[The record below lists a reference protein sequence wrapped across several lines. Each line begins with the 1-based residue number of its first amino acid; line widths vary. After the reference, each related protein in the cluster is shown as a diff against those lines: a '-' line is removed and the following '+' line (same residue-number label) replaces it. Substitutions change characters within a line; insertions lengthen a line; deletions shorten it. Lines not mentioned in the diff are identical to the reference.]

1 MKKTKQHIGL
11 LLAALFAVGLSSC
24 VKEDYADSSSKGTA
38 TVNLVFDTRAS
49 GQDGEEVE
57 GSAEEGIKK
66 LRVIVLDTDENRVDI
81 NEMHNFSD
89 APANVKTLT
98 IMGLST
104 GHKSFYVVANEEAAG
119 LNLGSPLRPG
129 TSFVAADTTN
139 FLQQLITDTEHTY
152 FPHSGLPAAGLPIAG
167 TASMEIV
174 EGQDQTITI
183 PITRAVAKFVLYVK
197 NESKQD
203 FTISTVNFG
212 SFIADRTRLFPMQSA
227 VTDIVYNTQSYP
239 MTCGTTVSA
248 DADGTDAVFTGYIYE
263 TGSNLQAEAF
273 TLSLSSPTPGFTA
286 LATPVQIKFAQEG
299 RTAINRNEQVE
310 ITATVN
316 VNREVEVDDLEILV
330 VPWDEKEIE
339 VPAFQ

>member
-81 NEMHNFSD
+81 NEMHDFSD

-119 LNLGSPLRPG
+119 LNLDNYLREG
-129 TSFVAADTTN
+129 TTFAPTDTTE
-139 FLQQLITDTEHTY
+139 FLQLPIVDEQRTY
-152 FPHSGLPAAGLPIAG
+152 FPHSGLPANGLPIAG
-167 TASMEIV
+167 TASMNIV

-212 SFIADRTRLFPMQSA
+212 SFIADRTCLFPEQPAPADITRSSWNVSLGTG
-227 VTDIVYNTQSYP
+227 VTVP
-239 MTCGTTVSA
+239 A

-263 TGSNLQAEAF
+263 TGIMQDASAF
-273 TLSLSSPTPGFTA
+273 TLALISPTAGYGA